1 MVSEK
6 VGRQIWLRSN
16 ESNNSDALQ
25 YRDLDIKRDFN
36 GKIASQVIPHVRVGM
51 VTNSHQCL
59 SW

>member
-6 VGRQIWLRSN
+6 VGRQIWLQSN

-36 GKIASQVIPHVRVGM
+36 GKIAPQVTPRVRVGM